1 MENTG
6 NKRMGAKASRDTP
19 ALSVMHRAAA
29 VPKGV
34 SSGLHGQTVG
44 LLTIAILLVSSI
56 PAQEKEFIH
65 N

>member
-1 MENTG
+1 
-6 NKRMGAKASRDTP
+6 MGAKASRDTP

-56 PAQEKEFIH
+56 PAQEKKGVYT
-65 N
+65 